1 MPDKK
6 VGSSM
11 VQFMK
16 SLTYSITFL
25 VFSVLS
31 SFLLWA
37 QDSPPDPGV
46 LISRYKS
53 SLAPDTFKAH
63 IQLDIQRP
71 DRPARSYK
79 MTIWQKSPEQVK
91 IVFESPASEKGKA
104 LIKNKGKIYLLLP
117 DLEEVVH
124 LPPSQV
130 GGWSFIFAE
139 NLFPFYFAREFSWGT
154 VRQEEDKVVVPV
166 LRKPGRSLW
175 MDCFFKGPDGPLL
188 KIESFDESGKKL
200 RTTVLHWESEAG
212 NSRLR
217 TLDIENLHPEPYK
230 ARIRIEEMDTRPK
243 FKEKM
248 FEIDG
253 VR

>member
-1 MPDKK
+1 MR
-6 VGSSM
+6 
-11 VQFMK
+11 
-16 SLTYSITFL
+16 SITIFIAFL

-31 SFLLWA
+31 SSFLWT

-53 SLAPDTFKAH
+53 FLAPDTFKAR

-71 DRPARSYK
+71 DRPARSYN
-79 MTIWQKSPEQVK
+79 MTIWQKSPEQVR

-104 LIKNKGKIYLLLP
+104 LIKNKGKFYLLLP
-117 DLEEVVH
+117 DLEEAVH

-130 GGWSFIFAE
+130 GGWSFMFAE
-139 NLFPFYFAREFSWGT
+139 NLFPFYFTRELSWGT

-175 MDCFFKGPDGPLL
+175 MNCLFKDPDGPLL
-188 KIESFDESGKKL
+188 KIDSFDESGKKI
-200 RTTVLHWESEAG
+200 RTTVLHWESGAV

-217 TLDIENLHPEPYK
+217 TLDVENLHPEPYK
-230 ARIRIEEMDTRPK
+230 ARIRIEEMDIKPK

-248 FEIDG
+248 FEIAG
-253 VR
+253 VQ